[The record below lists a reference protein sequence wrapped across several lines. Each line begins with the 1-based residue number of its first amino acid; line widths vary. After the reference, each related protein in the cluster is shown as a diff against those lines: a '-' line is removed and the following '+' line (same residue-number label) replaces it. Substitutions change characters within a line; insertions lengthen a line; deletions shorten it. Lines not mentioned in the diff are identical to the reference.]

1 MSSSGEKPQG
11 AGEPITL
18 SHNMGDTP
26 LPGRLT
32 VMLSSEKSSPALMC
46 LEATMLLRA
55 TIILGRSDGETCF
68 SAVPIDN
75 SILRI

>member
-18 SHNMGDTP
+18 SHNMGETP

-32 VMLSSEKSSPALMC
+32 VMLSSEKS
-46 LEATMLLRA
+46 
-55 TIILGRSDGETCF
+55 
-68 SAVPIDN
+68 
-75 SILRI
+75 